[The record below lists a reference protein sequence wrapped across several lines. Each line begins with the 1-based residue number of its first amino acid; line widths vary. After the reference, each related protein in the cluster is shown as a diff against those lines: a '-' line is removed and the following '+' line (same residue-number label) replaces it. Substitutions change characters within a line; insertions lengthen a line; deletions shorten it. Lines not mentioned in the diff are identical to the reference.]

1 MSLARPFRIDVPQA
15 KLDRIRAAVVAAEL
29 PPAPSDDT
37 GWRYGVDV
45 AWLAGFLDYWATAY
59 DWRAEEAR
67 LNAWP
72 QVKAEIDGID
82 IHAFHVRGSASRP
95 RPLILTHGW
104 PGSAFEFMGLIEP
117 LCFPARFGGDPED
130 GFDLVI
136 PSLPGVGFSAAPPR
150 PIGPRRIAEIWRK
163 LMTETLG
170 YQRFAAQGGDL
181 GSAVSTWLGADHADV
196 VAAVHL
202 NLCVPPMS
210 DPTEDPDEL
219 KWRSDYIAVQQRES
233 AYMMEHATKPQTVAA
248 VLGASPVALAAWV
261 LEKFQGWGDTGGD
274 IESRFSKDHL
284 IANLMFYLAEDRA
297 GTAIWLYRGAAE
309 ERAGGRFEGLKVAV
323 PTAISLF
330 PKEFL
335 PPAPRSTVERY
346 YDVRR
351 WSQMAA
357 GGHFAALEEPKA
369 LADDIRL
376 FLREH
381 L

>member
-1 MSLARPFRIDVPQA
+1 MSAVRPFRIQVPQA
-15 KLDRIRAAVVAAEL
+15 KLDRIRAAVAAAQL

-45 AWLAGFLDYWATAY
+45 AWLAGFLDYWAKAY

-82 IHAFHVRGSASRP
+82 IHAFHIRGSVSRP
-95 RPLILTHGW
+95 RPLVLTHGW
-104 PGSAFEFMGLIEP
+104 PGSAYEFMGLVEP
-117 LCFPARFGGDPED
+117 LCFPERFGGDPQD
-130 GFDLVI
+130 GLDLII

-150 PIGPRRIAEIWRK
+150 PIGPRRIAGLWRK
-163 LMTETLG
+163 LMTEALG
-170 YQRFAAQGGDL
+170 YDRFAAQGGDL

-202 NLCVPPMS
+202 NLCVPPMT
-210 DPTEDPDEL
+210 DPTEDAEEL
-219 KWRSDYIAVQQRES
+219 KWRADYAAVQQRES
-233 AYMMEHATKPQTVAA
+233 AYMIEHATKPQTVAA
-248 VLGASPVALAAWV
+248 VLAASPVALAAWV
-261 LEKFQGWGDTGGD
+261 LEKFQGWGDTQGD
-274 IESRFSKDHL
+274 IESRFSKDQL

-309 ERAGGRFEGLKVAV
+309 ERASGRFEGLKVAV
-323 PTAISLF
+323 PTAIALF

-335 PPAPRSTVERY
+335 PPPPRRTVERY

-351 WSQMAA
+351 WTRMAS
-357 GGHFAALEEPKA
+357 GGHFAALEEPAA
-369 LADDIRL
+369 LAEDVRL